1 MIRRLT
7 MTKFQKKLWIG
18 LLVMALLTPL
28 GILLPEKFS
37 AEGAWGEWGI
47 DKIEKF
53 LGFTPEGLK
62 KLTDLWKAPIPDYNF
77 GGEGASR
84 AVQVVSY
91 IVSGFL
97 GIGACALI
105 VFTISRFIARRG
117 K

>member
-1 MIRRLT
+1 

-18 LLVMALLTPL
+18 LFVIALLTPL
-28 GILLPEKFS
+28 GILLPEKFN
-37 AEGAWGEWGI
+37 AEDAWGEWGI
-47 DKIEKF
+47 DRLEKL
-53 LGFTPEGLK
+53 LGYVPEGLK
-62 KLTDLWKAPIPDYNF
+62 KLTDLWKAPIPDYSF

-97 GIGACALI
+97 GIGACALVLFIISMLI
-105 VFTISRFIARRG
+105 VRHG